1 MKTYI
6 KFLINLFNISLLKI
20 FIIFFIIILITNILE
35 QIEFFKNIDLSF
47 FYLFFLSLLN
57 TPSVLFEIL
66 PFIFLLGTQ
75 VFFIHL
81 IDKNELQV
89 FKYSGLNNI
98 KIIKILGLYSF
109 ILGIIMVIFF
119 YNGSS
124 ILKNS
129 YLLIKNNYSDD
140 NKYLAV
146 ITENGLWIK
155 DEINDNINESRRIDI
170 SNVFSSNR
178 LSLGNSFESGESIT
192 LGLNFKK
199 EKVNVDNKID
209 KIEEYIDFK
218 LASVFRLDE
227 EKNIPTSSTLNK
239 KNSNIF
245 GEFNFK
251 PTRNI
256 SLGYNFSLTDDLNT
270 FEYNSLITKIEFGN
284 FITQFDY
291 LEERGA
297 VGSTNII
304 ENTTKY
310 NFDNQ
315 NSISFNTRRNRKLD
329 LTEYYDLVYE
339 YKNDCLVAGV
349 KYKKNY
355 YNDADI
361 KPVEELF
368 FSITIVPLG
377 TFSPDKM
384 ALK

>member
-20 FIIFFIIILITNILE
+20 FITFFIIILITNILE

-155 DEINDNINESRRIDI
+155 DEINDNINIINARQVNNEFLLNVSITKFNKDFDLAEVLQSERVDI
-170 SNVFSSNR
+170 TSKKWKIFNPIT
-178 LSLGNSFESGESIT
+178 LKGNSQSTLNELILHSNFDLQKINSLFSNLSSLSIIDLITLRKSYMSLNYSVTDINSHLLKIVSYPVYLTLITIFSAIIMFNIGYQKNTFFKIT
-192 LGLNFKK
+192 LGIFLSVIIYYINNFLSVLGTN
-199 EKVNVDNKID
+199 EK
-209 KIEEYIDFK
+209 
-218 LASVFRLDE
+218 
-227 EKNIPTSSTLNK
+227 IPVTL
-239 KNSNIF
+239 SIF
-245 GEFNFK
+245 L
-251 PTRNI
+251 P
-256 SLGYNFSLTDDLNT
+256 
-270 FEYNSLITKIEFGN
+270 LIILSIIN
-284 FITQFDY
+284 FI
-291 LEERGA
+291 
-297 VGSTNII
+297 SII
-304 ENTTKY
+304 
-310 NFDNQ
+310 
-315 NSISFNTRRNRKLD
+315 KLN
-329 LTEYYDLVYE
+329 E
-339 YKNDCLVAGV
+339 K
-349 KYKKNY
+349 
-355 YNDADI
+355 
-361 KPVEELF
+361 
-368 FSITIVPLG
+368 
-377 TFSPDKM
+377 
-384 ALK
+384 

>member
-20 FIIFFIIILITNILE
+20 FIIFFIIILITNILAE
-35 QIEFFKNIDLSF
+35 VEFFKNTDLSF
-47 FYLFFLSLLN
+47 SYLFFLSLLN

-155 DEINDNINESRRIDI
+155 DEINDNINIINARKVNNEFLLNVSITKFDQNFDLVEVLQSERVDI
-170 SNVFSSNR
+170 TSKKWKIFNPIT
-178 LSLGNSFESGESIT
+178 LKGNSQSTLNELILHSNFDLQKINSLFSNLSSLSIIDLIALRKSYMSLNYSVTDINSHLLKIVSYPVYLTLITIFSAIIMFNIGYQKNTFFKIT
-192 LGLNFKK
+192 LGIFLSVIIYYINNFLSVLGTN
-199 EKVNVDNKID
+199 EK
-209 KIEEYIDFK
+209 
-218 LASVFRLDE
+218 
-227 EKNIPTSSTLNK
+227 IPVTL
-239 KNSNIF
+239 SF
-245 GEFNFK
+245 LL
-251 PTRNI
+251 P
-256 SLGYNFSLTDDLNT
+256 
-270 FEYNSLITKIEFGN
+270 LIILSIIN
-284 FITQFDY
+284 FI
-291 LEERGA
+291 
-297 VGSTNII
+297 SII
-304 ENTTKY
+304 
-310 NFDNQ
+310 
-315 NSISFNTRRNRKLD
+315 KLN
-329 LTEYYDLVYE
+329 E
-339 YKNDCLVAGV
+339 K
-349 KYKKNY
+349 
-355 YNDADI
+355 
-361 KPVEELF
+361 
-368 FSITIVPLG
+368 
-377 TFSPDKM
+377 
-384 ALK
+384 

>member
-20 FIIFFIIILITNILE
+20 FITFFIIILITNILE

-155 DEINDNINESRRIDI
+155 DEINDNINIINARQVNNEFLLNVSITKFNKDFDLVEVLQSERVDI
-170 SNVFSSNR
+170 TSKKWKIFNPIT
-178 LSLGNSFESGESIT
+178 LKGNSQSTLKELILHSNFDLQKINSLFSNLSSLSIIDLITLRKSYMSLNYSVTDINSHLLKIVSYPVYLTLITIFSAIIMFNIGYQKNTFFKIT
-192 LGLNFKK
+192 LGIFLSVIIYYINNFLSVLGTN
-199 EKVNVDNKID
+199 EK
-209 KIEEYIDFK
+209 
-218 LASVFRLDE
+218 
-227 EKNIPTSSTLNK
+227 IPVTL
-239 KNSNIF
+239 SIF
-245 GEFNFK
+245 L
-251 PTRNI
+251 P
-256 SLGYNFSLTDDLNT
+256 
-270 FEYNSLITKIEFGN
+270 LIILSIIN
-284 FITQFDY
+284 FI
-291 LEERGA
+291 
-297 VGSTNII
+297 SII
-304 ENTTKY
+304 
-310 NFDNQ
+310 
-315 NSISFNTRRNRKLD
+315 KLN
-329 LTEYYDLVYE
+329 E
-339 YKNDCLVAGV
+339 K
-349 KYKKNY
+349 
-355 YNDADI
+355 
-361 KPVEELF
+361 
-368 FSITIVPLG
+368 
-377 TFSPDKM
+377 
-384 ALK
+384 

>member
-20 FIIFFIIILITNILE
+20 FITFFIIILITNILE

-155 DEINDNINESRRIDI
+155 DEINDNINIINARQVNNEFLLNVSITKFNKDFDLVEVLQSEKVDI
-170 SNVFSSNR
+170 TSKKWKIFNPIT
-178 LSLGNSFESGESIT
+178 LKGNSQSTLNELILHSNFDLQKINSLFSNLSSLSIIDLITLRKSYMSLNYSVTDINSHLLKIVSYPVYLTLITIFSAIIMFNIGYQKNTFFKIT
-192 LGLNFKK
+192 LGIFLSVIIYYINNFLSVLGTN
-199 EKVNVDNKID
+199 EK
-209 KIEEYIDFK
+209 
-218 LASVFRLDE
+218 
-227 EKNIPTSSTLNK
+227 IPVTL
-239 KNSNIF
+239 SIF
-245 GEFNFK
+245 L
-251 PTRNI
+251 P
-256 SLGYNFSLTDDLNT
+256 
-270 FEYNSLITKIEFGN
+270 LIILSIIN
-284 FITQFDY
+284 FI
-291 LEERGA
+291 
-297 VGSTNII
+297 SII
-304 ENTTKY
+304 
-310 NFDNQ
+310 
-315 NSISFNTRRNRKLD
+315 KLN
-329 LTEYYDLVYE
+329 E
-339 YKNDCLVAGV
+339 K
-349 KYKKNY
+349 
-355 YNDADI
+355 
-361 KPVEELF
+361 
-368 FSITIVPLG
+368 
-377 TFSPDKM
+377 
-384 ALK
+384 

>member
-20 FIIFFIIILITNILE
+20 FITFFIIILITNILE

-47 FYLFFLSLLN
+47 FYLLFLSLLN

-129 YLLIKNNYSDD
+129 YLLIKNTYSDD

-155 DEINDNINESRRIDI
+155 DEINDNINIINARKVNNEFLLNVSITKFNKDFDLVEVLQSEKVDI
-170 SNVFSSNR
+170 SSKKWKILNPITLKGNSQSTLNELILYSNFDLQKINSLFSNLS
-178 LSLGNSFESGESIT
+178 SLGIIDLITLRKSYMSLNYSVTDINSHILKIVSYPVYLTLITIFSAIIMFNIGYQKNTFFKIT
-192 LGLNFKK
+192 LGIFLSVIIYYINNFLSVLGTN
-199 EKVNVDNKID
+199 EK
-209 KIEEYIDFK
+209 
-218 LASVFRLDE
+218 
-227 EKNIPTSSTLNK
+227 IPLTIS
-239 KNSNIF
+239 IF
-245 GEFNFK
+245 L
-251 PTRNI
+251 P
-256 SLGYNFSLTDDLNT
+256 
-270 FEYNSLITKIEFGN
+270 LIILSIIN
-284 FITQFDY
+284 FI
-291 LEERGA
+291 
-297 VGSTNII
+297 SII
-304 ENTTKY
+304 
-310 NFDNQ
+310 
-315 NSISFNTRRNRKLD
+315 KLN
-329 LTEYYDLVYE
+329 E
-339 YKNDCLVAGV
+339 K
-349 KYKKNY
+349 
-355 YNDADI
+355 
-361 KPVEELF
+361 
-368 FSITIVPLG
+368 
-377 TFSPDKM
+377 
-384 ALK
+384 

>member
-6 KFLINLFNISLLKI
+6 KFLINLFNVSLLKI
-20 FIIFFIIILITNILE
+20 FITFFIIILITNILE

-109 ILGIIMVIFF
+109 IIGIIMVIFF

-155 DEINDNINESRRIDI
+155 DEINDNINIINARQVNNEFLLNVSITKFNKDFDLVEVLQSERVDI
-170 SNVFSSNR
+170 TSKKWKIFNPIT
-178 LSLGNSFESGESIT
+178 LKGNSQSTLNELILHSNFDLQKINSLFSNLSSLSIIDLITLRKSYMSLNYSVTDINSHLLKIVSYPVYLTLITIFSAIIMFNIGYQKNTFYKIT
-192 LGLNFKK
+192 LGIFLSVIIYYINNFLSVLGTN
-199 EKVNVDNKID
+199 EK
-209 KIEEYIDFK
+209 
-218 LASVFRLDE
+218 
-227 EKNIPTSSTLNK
+227 IPVTL
-239 KNSNIF
+239 SIF
-245 GEFNFK
+245 L
-251 PTRNI
+251 P
-256 SLGYNFSLTDDLNT
+256 
-270 FEYNSLITKIEFGN
+270 LIILSIIN
-284 FITQFDY
+284 FI
-291 LEERGA
+291 
-297 VGSTNII
+297 SII
-304 ENTTKY
+304 
-310 NFDNQ
+310 
-315 NSISFNTRRNRKLD
+315 KLN
-329 LTEYYDLVYE
+329 E
-339 YKNDCLVAGV
+339 K
-349 KYKKNY
+349 
-355 YNDADI
+355 
-361 KPVEELF
+361 
-368 FSITIVPLG
+368 
-377 TFSPDKM
+377 
-384 ALK
+384 

>member
-20 FIIFFIIILITNILE
+20 FITFFIIILITNILE

-155 DEINDNINESRRIDI
+155 DEINDNINIINARQVNNEFLLNVSITKFNKDFDLVEVLQSEKVDI
-170 SNVFSSNR
+170 TSKKWKIFNPIT
-178 LSLGNSFESGESIT
+178 LKGNSQSTLNELILHSNFDLQKINSLFSNLSSLSIIDLITLRKSYMSLNYSVTDINSHLLKIVSYPVYLTLITIFSAIIMFNIGYQKNTFYKIT
-192 LGLNFKK
+192 LGIFLSVIIYYINNFLSVLGTN
-199 EKVNVDNKID
+199 EK
-209 KIEEYIDFK
+209 
-218 LASVFRLDE
+218 
-227 EKNIPTSSTLNK
+227 IPVTL
-239 KNSNIF
+239 SIF
-245 GEFNFK
+245 L
-251 PTRNI
+251 P
-256 SLGYNFSLTDDLNT
+256 
-270 FEYNSLITKIEFGN
+270 LIILSIIN
-284 FITQFDY
+284 FI
-291 LEERGA
+291 
-297 VGSTNII
+297 SII
-304 ENTTKY
+304 
-310 NFDNQ
+310 
-315 NSISFNTRRNRKLD
+315 KLN
-329 LTEYYDLVYE
+329 E
-339 YKNDCLVAGV
+339 K
-349 KYKKNY
+349 
-355 YNDADI
+355 
-361 KPVEELF
+361 
-368 FSITIVPLG
+368 
-377 TFSPDKM
+377 
-384 ALK
+384 